1 MLLFSKKKKKNL
13 IIFPTQP
20 AFGLNIWTITPYSQP
35 TPVSTRANSTY
46 DSIRPQSYSFP
57 KQSARKIKPRQWK
70 KPEMAASS
78 DDFSVLV
85 LASDLGVDARPF
97 LAHRQGDKEEE
108 EEEQENWHDCSD
120 QYLFPDEDFSDL
132 DLLQFFRLQ
141 GSDKHGNRIFR
152 VVGKYFPGKQTW
164 LRPLSLVASLRF
176 VFLLFGFV

>member
-1 MLLFSKKKKKNL
+1 
-13 IIFPTQP
+13 
-20 AFGLNIWTITPYSQP
+20 
-35 TPVSTRANSTY
+35 
-46 DSIRPQSYSFP
+46 
-57 KQSARKIKPRQWK
+57 
-70 KPEMAASS
+70 MAASS

-97 LAHRQGDKEEE
+97 LAHSQGDKEEE

-152 VVGKYFPGKQTW
+152 VVGKYFPGKQTR